1 MIKRILI
8 SLSLILPISFLI
20 ILALFPSLDVAIH
33 YPLLHFYLV
42 TFFTFTAVVVAS
54 FTAVTLGTDSAPR
67 HRLLATAFAAM
78 GLIFLIH
85 GVTTP
90 EALIFT
96 MNPGVRWAA
105 WLTLFVGGL
114 VFALAAYDAPQRP
127 LPLRHLN
134 AIHWGL
140 LFFYVIFVDIV
151 AFAPQ
156 WLAFIDNQAS
166 PWHQQAVFGL
176 TLIIWLYATWRL
188 WQTWRA
194 TRARVDGV
202 MALLSAWFAIGTVSL
217 HGFTLWHLSWWL
229 YHILLLMGVITAV
242 LALGRTYEQLRRFR
256 LTTYYAAISLI
267 VTAALA
273 LLASHL
279 FSQIVEN
286 DLRSQLARQALRVTQ
301 NLAISV
307 AGDMPDSAVPE
318 NLSQMAA
325 DAMLFQSAT
334 WASRLAGLEIGLVTV
349 YDVNGRA
356 VYPAAMPAM
365 PSAAPQLQTALSGQ
379 PATLFFTAAEPLFP
393 TATSDRYLQAFAP
406 IMAAGNPIGV
416 LSTVQDLPTL
426 VPSVVR
432 ARLLGLLIAGSTMG
446 LLFLGLLVIVR
457 RADRLITT
465 RNNELAQ
472 AYANLQAAEALRD
485 DLMSMI
491 VHDLR
496 SPLTSVSLSLDL
508 LERSVG
514 DPSKAEF
521 IDRFFSGARASLQQM
536 LALISQILDVARLEA
551 GQLTLAQEAFS
562 VADLLQEK
570 QALFLL
576 QAEADNK
583 QIRVEAPATLAPA
596 CADRELVARVLE
608 NLIGNALK
616 YTRPGGCI
624 ALRAQQN
631 GATLQID
638 VADDGEGIAPQAAA
652 QIFDKFFQVKDEGGK
667 PIRRGAGL
675 GLNFC
680 RLVVEAHHGRIWV
693 ESQPGHGSTFS
704 FTLPLASPSPPTP

>member
-8 SLSLILPISFLI
+8 SLSLILPIGFLI
-20 ILALFPSLDVAIH
+20 VMALFPDLDAAIH

-42 TFFTFTAVVVAS
+42 TFFTFAAAVVAL
-54 FTAVTLGTDSAPR
+54 FTAVTLGPESAPR

-90 EALIFT
+90 EALLFT
-96 MNPGVRWAA
+96 ANPGVRWAA

-114 VFALAAYDAPQRP
+114 VFALAAYDAPERP
-127 LPLRHLN
+127 LSLRHLN
-134 AIHWGL
+134 TIHWAL
-140 LFFYVIFVDIV
+140 AFFYIIFVDIV

-156 WLAFIDNQAS
+156 WLSFIDAQAA
-166 PWHQQAVFGL
+166 PWHQQAVYGL
-176 TLIIWLYATWRL
+176 TLLIWLYATWRL
-188 WQTWRA
+188 WQTWRK
-194 TRARVDGV
+194 TREPVDQV
-202 MALLSAWFAIGTVSL
+202 MALLAAWFAISTVSL
-217 HGFTLWHLSWWL
+217 HGFPIWHLSWWL

-256 LTTYYAAISLI
+256 LTPYYAAISLI
-267 VTAALA
+267 VTAALT

-279 FSQIVEN
+279 FSRIVEN
-286 DLRSQLARQALRVTQ
+286 DLRSQLSQQTLRVAQ

-307 AGDMPDSAVPE
+307 AGDMPESAVPE

-325 DAMLFQSAT
+325 DAMLFQSAN

-349 YDVNGRA
+349 YDVDGTA
-356 VYPAAMPAM
+356 VYPDEMPPM
-365 PSAAPQLQTALSGQ
+365 PPPDAQLQTALNGE
-379 PATLFFTAAEPLFP
+379 PAALFFTATDPLFP
-393 TATSDRYLQAFAP
+393 GVTTDRYLQAFAP
-406 IMAAGNPIGV
+406 INSATGTIGV

-426 VPSVVR
+426 VPAVVR
-432 ARLLGLLIAGSTMG
+432 ARLLGLLIASVTMG

-457 RADRLITT
+457 RADLLITA
-465 RNNELAQ
+465 RSNELAK
-472 AYANLQAAEALRD
+472 AYADLQAAEALRD

-514 DPSKAEF
+514 DPSRAEF
-521 IDRFFSGARASLQQM
+521 MDRFFSGARESLQQM
-536 LALISQILDVARLEA
+536 LSLISQLLDVARLEA
-551 GQLTLAQEAFS
+551 GQLKLEQELFS
-562 VADLLQEK
+562 AADLLQEK
-570 QALFLL
+570 QSLFLL
-576 QAEADNK
+576 QAESNNK
-583 QIRVEAPATLAPA
+583 QIRVETPTNLSPAR
-596 CADRELVARVLE
+596 ADRELVGRVLE
-608 NLIGNALK
+608 NLISNALK

-624 ALRAQQN
+624 ALRASQN
-631 GATLQID
+631 GAALQID

-652 QIFDKFFQVKDEGGK
+652 RIFDKFFQVKDEHGR

-680 RLVVEAHHGRIWV
+680 RLVVEAHNGRIWV
-693 ESQPGHGSTFS
+693 DSQPGHGSTFS
-704 FTLPLASPSPPTP
+704 FTLPL